1 MSKAF
6 LYGYYGMHNAGDNAL
21 LLASAW
27 GAKHYLHAESFT
39 VNSPVPFKLPVLG
52 AVERL
57 ISEKQLFRGQNRL
70 HQYRAA
76 WTNDHLIFGGGSV
89 LHCARD
95 IQHMRHLCNLN
106 QGLSLAL
113 GVGIGPFKNVAA
125 ERECKKL
132 LERCDFIGLRD
143 KNSYRVAKELA
154 PNARTELTFDLAPML
169 LSIPNLAA
177 TSSSVDNAVAAPH
190 IKRES
195 GDAKRRGIG
204 VALCPVERFKGDF
217 ASETYRLKA
226 LARSLALVHAL
237 TGEPIYL
244 FDFNGHNTLG
254 DGPVHKQLKQLIPD
268 KVPVIY
274 YHYQSNPAL
283 IIEKFKRLKAVIAMR
298 LHAAVFGYLA
308 NTPTLTLSYHSKC
321 DGWND
326 QIGLPA
332 AHRFNAFAVDEMQMQ
347 KVLLDGLSDGFD
359 KPSLSHSQALQE
371 SLKNF
376 SLDQFSMEEA
386 LCLHH

>member
-21 LLASAW
+21 LLAAAW
-27 GAKHYLHAESFT
+27 GAKHYLHADNFT
-39 VNSPVPFKLPVLG
+39 VNSPSSFKLPVVG
-52 AVERL
+52 SIHSL
-57 ISEKQLFRGQNRL
+57 IKEKQKFRGQNRL
-70 HQYRAA
+70 YQYGAA
-76 WTNDHLIFGGGSV
+76 WKNDHLIFGGGSV

-95 IQHMRHLCNLN
+95 MQHMRHLCSLN

-113 GVGIGPFKNVAA
+113 GVGLGPFKNVAA

-143 KNSYRVAKELA
+143 KHSYRMAKELA
-154 PNARTELTFDLAPML
+154 PNANAELTFDLAPML
-169 LSIPNLAA
+169 LSIPELSSKPNALKLQSLAK
-177 TSSSVDNAVAAPH
+177 SSINKQADS
-190 IKRES
+190 
-195 GDAKRRGIG
+195 KRRGIA
-204 VALCPVERFKGDF
+204 VALCPVERFSGDF

-244 FDFNGHNTLG
+244 FDFNGHQTLG
-254 DGPVHKQLKQLIPD
+254 DGAVHKQLKQLIPS

-274 YHYQSNPAL
+274 YHYQCNPAL
-283 IIEKFKRLKAVIAMR
+283 IIEKFKRMRAVVAMR

-308 NTPTLTLSYHSKC
+308 GTPTLNLSYHSKC

-332 AHRFNAFAVDEMQMQ
+332 AHRFSAFDFNEMKLQ
-347 KVLLDGLSDGFD
+347 KVLLDGLSQGFD
-359 KPSLSHSQALQE
+359 QPALSHSQALQE

-376 SLDQFSMEEA
+376 SLEQFSMEEA
-386 LCLHH
+386 LCLNH